1 MRARL
6 SFSPRCALRLYQL
19 SRRLY
24 STESAAL
31 SPRIDRLN
39 TATTTTCEPVDCSRS
54 LVQTFLDT
62 MSTQVNKPPPPHPH
76 AVEMAN
82 LQSYLGLEPQLPVK
96 NKAMQNVDPAAFKD
110 ACFLAID
117 CEAFE
122 FAQNK
127 ITEIG
132 VSVLDTRDLTGIE
145 PGADAANWLAQIK
158 TRHLRIKEYQKLVNK
173 KFIKGCPD
181 KFNFGNSEFIYLNQI
196 RNVLTEIF
204 NNPAG
209 VDAPT
214 FDKRKIVLVG
224 HDVKSDIDYLKNIN
238 FSPYASGRIVGS
250 MDTLKLS
257 GSSKSTTVGLERLL
271 RGLGADPINLHNAG
285 NDAAYTLQA
294 IVMIAVQQT
303 AQPGAYLKAI
313 QDVVMPETFKQKI
326 RRELKAKKQAQQAQQ
341 AAQAAQ
347 AAQFALDQATGP
359 ESNRKTTQTNTQP
372 NATQDVKTEASE
384 QGPLGGAP
392 KRKASNQAVPGT
404 VPFQSIPKQRT
415 VGGNGHPS
423 NEGTRKP
430 RDRNRGMKRETQP
443 PLDQAAAGSEA
454 EQDVSR
460 QRNAGNQSPALHERP
475 R

>member
-1 MRARL
+1 
-6 SFSPRCALRLYQL
+6 
-19 SRRLY
+19 
-24 STESAAL
+24 
-31 SPRIDRLN
+31 
-39 TATTTTCEPVDCSRS
+39 
-54 LVQTFLDT
+54 
-62 MSTQVNKPPPPHPH
+62 MSTLVNKPPPPHPH

-82 LQSYLGLEPQLPVK
+82 LQRYLGLEPQIPVK

-110 ACFLAID
+110 VCFLAID

-145 PGADAANWLAQIK
+145 PGAHAAKWLAQIK

-257 GSSKSTTVGLERLL
+257 GSSKTTTVGLERLL
-271 RGLGADPINLHNAG
+271 RGLGADPVNLHNAG

-341 AAQAAQ
+341 AA
-347 AAQFALDQATGP
+347 LDQATGP
-359 ESNRKTTQTNTQP
+359 EPNQKTTQTNTQR
-372 NATQDVKTEASE
+372 NANQDVVKTEASK
-384 QGPLGGAP
+384 QGALGGAP
-392 KRKASNQAVPGT
+392 KRKASNPAVLGT
-404 VPFQSIPKQRT
+404 VPFQPTPKQRT

-430 RDRNRGMKRETQP
+430 RVRNRGMMKERQP

-454 EQDVSR
+454 EQNVSR